1 MALPSAPAPLP
12 QGVSTAAALDART
25 PRTAYAILAAV
36 SLSHLLND
44 SLQSLL
50 PAIYPVLK
58 STFDL
63 SFAQVGMMTLAL
75 MLTAS
80 VLQPIVG
87 LITDRRPAPL
97 ALATGM
103 TFTLAG
109 LLLLS
114 TAWTFPL
121 LLLAAALVGVGS
133 SVFHPES
140 SRVAR
145 MASGGQ
151 HGLAQ
156 SVFQVGGNVGSALGP
171 LVAAFLVAP
180 YGQRSIIWCALLAV
194 AGIVLTYR
202 IGLWQRAQQT
212 GLPRT
217 RGARP
222 HAVDAGP
229 LPQRRVAQAIAILA
243 ALIFS
248 KYFYL
253 ASLSSYFTFYL
264 ISKFGV
270 SVQAAQLHLFAFLAA
285 VAAGTILGG
294 PIGDRIGRKP
304 VIWASILGVLP
315 FSLLLP
321 HANLFWT
328 GVLAVSI
335 GLILAS
341 AFSAIVVYAQELVPG
356 RVGLISGVF
365 FGFAFGMGGVGA
377 AVLGQLADRIGIEGV
392 YGLCA
397 FLPAIGLLAAFLPN
411 VERAHA
417 R

>member
-1 MALPSAPAPLP
+1 MPLTSA
-12 QGVSTAAALDART
+12 TAVGAGA
-25 PRTAYAILAAV
+25 PRTAYAMLAAV

-44 SLQSLL
+44 TLQSLL
-50 PAIYPVLK
+50 PSIYPVLK

-80 VLQPIVG
+80 VLQPVVG

-97 ALATGM
+97 ALAAGM
-103 TFTLAG
+103 TFTLIG

-156 SVFQVGGNVGSALGP
+156 SVFQVGGNAGSAIGP
-171 LVAAFLVAP
+171 LIAAFLIAP
-180 YGQRSIIWCALLAV
+180 YGQRSILWCALLAL

-202 IGLWQRAQQT
+202 IGLWQRANQT
-212 GLPRT
+212 AGTRA
-217 RGARP
+217 RGAP
-222 HAVDAGP
+222 GHGTDARS
-229 LPQRRVAQAIAILA
+229 LPQRRVAMAIAILA

-264 ISKFGV
+264 MTK
-270 SVQAAQLHLFAFLAA
+270 
-285 VAAGTILGG
+285 
-294 PIGDRIGRKP
+294 
-304 VIWASILGVLP
+304 
-315 FSLLLP
+315 
-321 HANLFWT
+321 
-328 GVLAVSI
+328 
-335 GLILAS
+335 
-341 AFSAIVVYAQELVPG
+341 
-356 RVGLISGVF
+356 
-365 FGFAFGMGGVGA
+365 
-377 AVLGQLADRIGIEGV
+377 
-392 YGLCA
+392 
-397 FLPAIGLLAAFLPN
+397 
-411 VERAHA
+411 
-417 R
+417 